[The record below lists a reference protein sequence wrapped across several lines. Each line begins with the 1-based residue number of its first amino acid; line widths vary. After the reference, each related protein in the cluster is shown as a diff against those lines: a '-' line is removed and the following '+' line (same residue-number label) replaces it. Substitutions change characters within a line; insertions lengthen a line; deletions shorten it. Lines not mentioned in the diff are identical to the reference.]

1 MSVSH
6 VSKSRRTCP
15 CPSFHGEEWASPC
28 WGAAGW
34 GCDPCRSLHHL
45 LAVSWVHP
53 AHCPSG
59 LSGGEGTLLGS
70 MQVGRG
76 CQGAGALGLRAGG
89 QMRWHL
95 KALLLRPA
103 STGPPAAPWT
113 VVPRNPYQPRPA
125 APARRPGEG
134 CSPHWVGAWDHAP
147 EGEGSQQV
155 VKAGRRAWRRGG
167 GQRQAT
173 PGLPSQPRGVGI
185 ETDPALDSSRN
196 DRDRHPTE
204 ASRLCDRPRVW
215 SSSGP
220 ETGHRTQLSQS
231 ARLTTM
237 GGVLDRAAKRHRGQ
251 VSIMVPLLREA
262 FQVPR
267 PLLSARAWDW
277 NGPTPSPA

>member
-1 MSVSH
+1 MGTTGRWPNALAPEGAAAETSLH
-6 VSKSRRTCP
+6 WPACRTLDSCAKEP
-15 CPSFHGEEWASPC
+15 LSASPGSSC
-28 WGAAGW
+28 QEA
-34 GCDPCRSLHHL
+34 RRRLLTSL
-45 LAVSWVHP
+45 
-53 AHCPSG
+53 
-59 LSGGEGTLLGS
+59 
-70 MQVGRG
+70 
-76 CQGAGALGLRAGG
+76 GALGGG
-89 QMRWHL
+89 L
-95 KALLLRPA
+95 
-103 STGPPAAPWT
+103 GPP
-113 VVPRNPYQPRPA
+113 
-125 APARRPGEG
+125 E
-134 CSPHWVGAWDHAP
+134 DAP

-173 PGLPSQPRGVGI
+173 PGLPSQPGGVAV
-185 ETDPALDSSRN
+185 ETDPALDSGRN

-204 ASRLCDRPRVW
+204 ASRLCDPPRVC

-231 ARLTTM
+231 ARLTTR

-277 NGPTPSPA
+277 NGPTPGPAQAGRRLRVLVGEASSPCPPIPDHVHSGHRTSVY